1 MKIVMFTGF
10 LGSGK
15 TTLALDFARH
25 LSEEGKKTAFIINEA
40 GEIALDS
47 QLAREKNYRVEEVFA
62 GCICCQVSD
71 DFIRALQNIIKDEN
85 PDRIIIEPTG
95 VADPSS
101 MINLLAREGFLKIP
115 VINVVDI
122 PRFKLLYQAI
132 PLIENGLRSANA
144 VIINKLDQMESP
156 DELEY
161 AISSISSENKDARI
175 FTVSYKKGI
184 PDSVWKEVASW

>member
-71 DFIRALQNIIKDEN
+71 NKYYVFKKPANWPASL
-85 PDRIIIEPTG
+85 TG
-95 VADPSS
+95 T
-101 MINLLAREGFLKIP
+101 L
-115 VINVVDI
+115 
-122 PRFKLLYQAI
+122 PRGA
-132 PLIENGLRSANA
+132 
-144 VIINKLDQMESP
+144 
-156 DELEY
+156 
-161 AISSISSENKDARI
+161 
-175 FTVSYKKGI
+175 
-184 PDSVWKEVASW
+184 